1 MNKRKILFAVIF
13 TILGLLAFQ
22 VVVNK
27 IVGSSQNFTLFE
39 FLGPIGGMFLG
50 PILGAVSVFFV
61 RALNVIIFHQK
72 LDLLT
77 AIRFLPMMLAAVYF
91 GLKQKKTAII
101 FPICI
106 ALFLLNPIG
115 RQAWM
120 YSAIWL
126 IPFIATFFNKRLILK
141 SLGATFCAHAVGSV
155 IFLYTFGLTPAIW
168 IGLIPV
174 VFIERG
180 VFTLGIWTSCLVF
193 YTVLDKLTN
202 LKIVSSLKPLVN
214 QNYLISPKFFKTFA

>member
-1 MNKRKILFAVIF
+1 MQKRKVLFAIIF
-13 TILGLLAFQ
+13 TILGLVAFQ
-22 VVVNK
+22 ISIDK
-27 IVGSSQNFTLFE
+27 IIGSTQNFTLFE
-39 FLGPIGGMFLG
+39 FLAPLGGMFLG
-50 PILGAVSVFFV
+50 PILGGISAFFV
-61 RALNVIIFHQK
+61 RAVNVIIFHQK

-77 AIRFLPMMLAAVYF
+77 VIRFLPAMLAAVYF
-91 GLKQKKTAII
+91 GIKSKKTAFI

-120 YSAIWL
+120 YSFIWL
-126 IPFIATFFNKRLILK
+126 IPFIATFFKKRLVLN
-141 SLGATFCAHAVGSV
+141 SLGATFTAHAVGSV

-180 VFTLGIWTSCLVF
+180 LFTLGIWTSCLAF
-193 YTVLDKLTN
+193 NTVLDKLTN
-202 LKIVSSLKPLVN
+202 LKPVQFLKPLVN
-214 QNYLISPKFFKTFA
+214 QNYLISTKFFKTFA

>member
-1 MNKRKILFAVIF
+1 MNKKQILFSIIF

-22 VVVNK
+22 ISISH
-27 IVGSSQNFTLFE
+27 IVGSKQSFTLFE
-39 FLGPIGGMFLG
+39 LLGPTGGMFLG
-50 PILGAVSVFFV
+50 PILGGISAFFV

-77 AIRFLPMMLAAVYF
+77 VSRFLPAMLAAVYF
-91 GLKQKKTAII
+91 GLKTKKSAII

-106 ALFLLNPIG
+106 ALFLLNPVG

-126 IPFIATFFNKRLILK
+126 IPFAATFFKKRLILN
-141 SLGATFCAHAVGSV
+141 SLGATFTAHAVGSV
-155 IFLYTFGLTPAIW
+155 IFLYTFGLTPAVW
-168 IGLIPV
+168 ISLIPV

-180 VFTLGIWTSCLVF
+180 IFTVGIWASCLAF
-193 YTVLDKLTN
+193 SFVLE
-202 LKIVSSLKPLVN
+202 KIPYFKPV
-214 QNYLISPKFFKTFA
+214 LILDVGKSN

>member
-1 MNKRKILFAVIF
+1 MDKRKILFSIMF
-13 TILGLLAFQ
+13 TVLGLLAFQ
-22 VVVNK
+22 VSVSQ
-27 IVGSSQNFTLFE
+27 IIGSTQKFTLFE
-39 FLGPIGGMFLG
+39 LLGPIGGMFLG
-50 PILGAVSVFFV
+50 PILGALSAFVV
-61 RALNVIIFHQK
+61 RALDIIFTHQS

-77 AIRFLPMMLAAVYF
+77 IIRFLPAICAAVYF
-91 GLKQKKTAII
+91 GLKNKYTAIV

-106 ALFLLNPIG
+106 ALFLINPIG

-126 IPFIATFFNKRLILK
+126 IPFVATFFKKKLILN
-141 SLGATFCAHAVGSV
+141 SLGATFTAHAVGSV

-180 VFTLGIWTSCLVF
+180 FFTAGIWASCLAF
-193 YTVLDKLTN
+193 NFILDKLTSF
-202 LKIVSSLKPLVN
+202 KFASALKPFVKQELLFN
-214 QNYLISPKFFKTFA
+214 ASKSN